1 MLPDSRGWKR
11 DALARTS
18 PPAAA
23 PLSPPPAESRKKVR
37 GGLQAALAAAAPP
50 AAAPIAP
57 HRSPTPPPPKPPP
70 TDAQPHRATPPY
82 RPLHPPRRRQ
92 PSGPPSGP
100 PYLRTP
106 APGRKLMCRQHR
118 LPGNRCAGR
127 PRADIAAGVL
137 SPLRNARQGLRACS
151 QCPLALPLSG
161 TPRGLTPYSLVRTYS
176 HSRASPEAHIPC
188 AANNSQTCLHPP
200 PGNKRNCLPCCNPN
214 LQSSNAQTY
223 LNSLNRHYSPAP
235 QRAARTSS
243 ASRTQPRQIRQSSLT
258 WPPARRPTVV
268 T

>member
-1 MLPDSRGWKR
+1 MLR
-11 DALARTS
+11 RT
-18 PPAAA
+18 A
-23 PLSPPPAESRKKVR
+23 
-37 GGLQAALAAAAPP
+37 
-50 AAAPIAP
+50 AP
-57 HRSPTPPPPKPPP
+57 HRHLQSRPPPTRSPIAQPPPPVPS
-70 TDAQPHRATPPY
+70 TRLATARLTY
-82 RPLHPPRRRQ
+82 ARQ
-92 PSGPPSGP
+92 P
-100 PYLRTP
+100 TNV
-106 APGRKLMCRQHR
+106 MCRQHR

-188 AANNSQTCLHPP
+188 AANNSQTCLPPPP